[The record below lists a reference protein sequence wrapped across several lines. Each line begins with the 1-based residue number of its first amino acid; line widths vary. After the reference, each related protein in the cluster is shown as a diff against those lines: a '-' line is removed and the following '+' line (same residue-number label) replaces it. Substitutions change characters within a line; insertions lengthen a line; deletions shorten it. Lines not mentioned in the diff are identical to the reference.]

1 MSIVGRLALACFAF
15 AVWSDRAAAANCLT
29 RPEAFQLAND
39 TVNWK
44 FSLGPGLE
52 CIQGLR
58 YAAMRIDQVSVVGAP
73 KEGRVAI
80 SGPSFRYFASPEF
93 HGTDSFS
100 LSITGTRRQVNG
112 TSSIQVD
119 VMVP

>member
-1 MSIVGRLALACFAF
+1 MSIVGRLAFVFFAV
-15 AVWSDRAAAANCLT
+15 AVWSDRATAANCLT
-29 RPEAFQLAND
+29 RPEAFQLASD

-58 YAAMRIDQVSVVGAP
+58 YAAMQIDQVSVIGAP
-73 KEGRVAI
+73 REGRVAI

-100 LSITGTRRQVNG
+100 LSITGSRQQVNG

-119 VMVP
+119 VTVP

>member
-1 MSIVGRLALACFAF
+1 MNIVGRLVFALFAV
-15 AVWSDRAAAANCLT
+15 AVWSDRAAAANCLR

-39 TVNWK
+39 TVK

-58 YAAMRIDQVSVVGAP
+58 YAAMQIDQVSVVGAP
-73 KEGRVAI
+73 KGGRVAI
-80 SGPSFRYFASPEF
+80 FGPSFRYFASPEF

-100 LSITGTRRQVNG
+100 LSVTGSKQQVNG
-112 TSSIQVD
+112 ISSIEVD
-119 VMVP
+119 VTIP